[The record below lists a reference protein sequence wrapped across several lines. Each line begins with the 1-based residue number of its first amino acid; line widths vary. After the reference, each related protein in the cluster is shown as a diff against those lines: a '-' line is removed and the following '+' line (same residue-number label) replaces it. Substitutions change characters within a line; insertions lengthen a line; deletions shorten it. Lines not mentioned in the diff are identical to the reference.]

1 MNTDITEKA
10 LKGLELYGNGKYDEA
25 EPLLHEAANSGEIN
39 GIYGMGLLYL
49 YRGNEKDGIKFLD
62 RAISMHP
69 HMTSTLAKLSCGEYF
84 YSKGDFESQYQAVCY
99 YESVL
104 DEDEFPEMK
113 QNALEMLKQ
122 IRIKMRSMYKENDSY
137 FEEMA
142 LKGIDYLN
150 NGKKTEALK
159 LLKMCVIMGAE
170 TSWVGMGLYYYP
182 ENQNDYALEF
192 LQRYKKRSKDKTFM
206 EEACT
211 LAAEI
216 YEEEGDLFSKKAP
229 SHAQLLYTKAM
240 QNIRTAVSCADE
252 PDSLNELKETHSRLM
267 KKHAFLTADDMA
279 EKKKQQ
285 NSVVPD
291 EEITKIENDVLSQLV
306 EIDQSGNEIPVRD
319 IRTQSRIKTNESAL
333 TKNSKVALPKTI
345 AEYVSNFTGRF
356 TTSDAPC
363 FSCGGRFRSD
373 RKYNAKMLK
382 KMNNAISKF
391 ASDITIDD
399 ILVYYDLTLFGSGK
413 EGIIITENCFYYR
426 YVGKTFKLRYD
437 DIDSVKVRGTDT
449 RNWLT
454 MRIKHQNDDYDY
466 NIYSSL
472 DLDEVK
478 AMQEL
483 LIGCLHISR
492 NRLIKR

>member
-10 LKGLELYGNGKYDEA
+10 LKGLELYSNGRYDEA
-25 EPLLHEAANSGEIN
+25 EPLLREAANSGEIN
-39 GIYGMGLLYL
+39 GIYGMGLMYL
-49 YRGNEKDGIKFLD
+49 YRRNEIEGLKFLD
-62 RAISMHP
+62 RAISMRP

-84 YSKGDFESQYQAVCY
+84 YSKGDFESQYRAVCY

-104 DEDEFPEMK
+104 DEDEYPEMK
-113 QNALEMLKQ
+113 QNAFEMLKQ
-122 IRIKMRSMYKENDSY
+122 IRIKMRSMYRENDSY
-137 FEEMA
+137 FEELV

-150 NGKKTEALK
+150 NGIKSDALK
-159 LLKMCVIMGAE
+159 ILKMCVIMGVE
-170 TSWVGMGLYYYP
+170 TSWLGMGLYYYQ
-182 ENQNDYALEF
+182 ENKNDYALEF
-192 LQRYKKRSKDKTFM
+192 LQHYKRRSNEKTCM
-206 EEACT
+206 EEVCT

-216 YEEEGDLFSKKAP
+216 YEEKGDYISKKD
-229 SHAQLLYTKAM
+229 SSYTQLMYTQAM
-240 QNIRTAVSCADE
+240 QNVRAAISCANE

-267 KKHAFLTADDMA
+267 RKYALIIADDMA

-285 NSVVPD
+285 NSTVSY

-306 EIDQSGNEIPVRD
+306 KIDKSGNEIPICDTRK
-319 IRTQSRIKTNESAL
+319 QSRIKTNESAL
-333 TKNSKVALPKTI
+333 TPNSKVALPKTI

-373 RKYNAKMLK
+373 KKYNAKMLK

-454 MRIKHQNDDYDY
+454 MRIKHQNDDYDH

-472 DLDEVK
+472 NLDEVK

-483 LIGCLHISR
+483 LIGCAEITR
-492 NRLIKR
+492 KRLIG